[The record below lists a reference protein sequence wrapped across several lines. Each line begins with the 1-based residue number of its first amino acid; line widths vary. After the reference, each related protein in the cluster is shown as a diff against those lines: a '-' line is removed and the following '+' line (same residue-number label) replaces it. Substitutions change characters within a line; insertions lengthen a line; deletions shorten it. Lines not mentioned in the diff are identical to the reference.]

1 MKGRLDHVGVIVAD
15 IVAARRLLEEVIGLE
30 LKREHHSTE
39 ARLDAAFLGFD
50 SGPDSGA
57 LVEVVELGDP
67 AARSR
72 RLGPDAVARIEHI
85 AIEVDDYG
93 RSFAL
98 EGSRCSP
105 TARASQERPAAI
117 SPGPRRPAGSISSS
131 STDARRWEGPRSHDC
146 AQVKTG
152 STPRGIGA
160 ARRTCRPTLR

>member
-15 IVAARRLLEEVIGLE
+15 IVAARRFLEDVIGLE

-67 AARSR
+67 AARGR

-85 AIEVDDYG
+85 AIEVDDVEAVREELRARG
-93 RSFAL
+93 IEMQSD
-98 EGSRCSP
+98 SP
-105 TARASQERPAAI
+105 SITGTARSYFTRPETTCGIILQFLDRRAAI
-117 SPGPRRPAGSISSS
+117 GG
-131 STDARRWEGPRSHDC
+131 T
-146 AQVKTG
+146 
-152 STPRGIGA
+152 
-160 ARRTCRPTLR
+160 

>member
-85 AIEVDDYG
+85 AIEVDDVEAVREELRARG
-93 RSFAL
+93 IEMQSD
-98 EGSRCSP
+98 SP
-105 TARASQERPAAI
+105 SITGTARSYFTRPETTCGIILQFLDRRAAI
-117 SPGPRRPAGSISSS
+117 GG
-131 STDARRWEGPRSHDC
+131 T
-146 AQVKTG
+146 
-152 STPRGIGA
+152 
-160 ARRTCRPTLR
+160 

>member
-39 ARLDAAFLGFD
+39 ARLDAVFLGFD

-67 AARSR
+67 AARGR

-85 AIEVDDYG
+85 AIEVDDVEAVREELRARG
-93 RSFAL
+93 IEMQSD
-98 EGSRCSP
+98 SP
-105 TARASQERPAAI
+105 SITGTARSYFTRPETTCGIILQFLDRRAAI
-117 SPGPRRPAGSISSS
+117 GG
-131 STDARRWEGPRSHDC
+131 T
-146 AQVKTG
+146 
-152 STPRGIGA
+152 
-160 ARRTCRPTLR
+160 

>member
-67 AARSR
+67 AARGR

-85 AIEVDDYG
+85 AIEVDDVEAVREELRARG
-93 RSFAL
+93 IEMQSD
-98 EGSRCSP
+98 SP
-105 TARASQERPAAI
+105 SITGTARSYFTRPETTCGIILQFLDRRAAI
-117 SPGPRRPAGSISSS
+117 GG
-131 STDARRWEGPRSHDC
+131 T
-146 AQVKTG
+146 
-152 STPRGIGA
+152 
-160 ARRTCRPTLR
+160 